1 MTEYTD
7 DRIMCDF
14 DWNDGS
20 EEQYEFLSSDSMMN
34 EHVANEHVLPCFVIG
49 LSHERLYKT
58 SKRVAKI
65 ICDGLIYRIFID
77 QQNNGAVLIIPNMH
91 YDIWFPLHM
100 TVRDVIYHYFGE
112 RLVLTGSL
120 YTPMSHA
127 RFCTITL

>member
-20 EEQYEFLSSDSMMN
+20 EEHYKFLSSDST
-34 EHVANEHVLPCFVIG
+34 ANEHAAHVMPCFVTG

-65 ICDGLIYRIFID
+65 VCDGLIYRIFID
-77 QQNNGAVLIIPNMH
+77 PQNNGAVLIIPDMH

-100 TVRDVIYHYFGE
+100 TIRDVICYYFGE
-112 RLVLTGSL
+112 RLVLTGDSL
-120 YTPMSHA
+120 YMPMYRA
-127 RFCTITL
+127 TFCNITL